1 MKHVK
6 LFEQFIDLRINEG
19 YYSSSDIKK
28 LKEFAEE
35 TSEEIKWVYAGDK
48 KFKSREFSAKKML
61 DYILEWGEMKDL
73 TADEVI
79 STFDYTSK
87 DLQRDL
93 GLAGL
98 DESKVNEAMKV
109 NPTGDRFGSYDLE
122 AAGVEVPNFRID
134 LTSLR
139 NRRLEI
145 IEKFRNITSLRKAL
159 IVDPTLSIDKKKIE
173 KDLENA
179 VKAFNADSKKAYQEF
194 EKVLKA
200 VKFPD
205 DAKFTVEFEV
215 DPKGEFF
222 PSYSE
227 AFMDFDQKDPVKL
240 FMAWIKPTYYYL
252 APRKRNEQRWRT
264 ASSWAGMIEG
274 RIDPGFLKT
283 AVVPPILDRDF
294 ILMNFL
300 NSSNTLDR

>member
-6 LFEQFIDLRINEG
+6 LFEQFINEKKNWRDFSSTEIAKSFMKDYDKSADSDDLDSWLDEFAFDKKIEAGLDANAAKAIVDELKAKGYKNLKHEDLRI
-19 YYSSSDIKK
+19 
-28 LKEFAEE
+28 
-35 TSEEIKWVYAGDK
+35 
-48 KFKSREFSAKKML
+48 
-61 DYILEWGEMKDL
+61 
-73 TADEVI
+73 
-79 STFDYTSK
+79 
-87 DLQRDL
+87 
-93 GLAGL
+93 
-98 DESKVNEAMKV
+98 NEAMKV